1 MVLWDLFLMKKL
13 IKSGVCG
20 SVNSALMHCLQ
31 KNGSTIAAEKK
42 KKKKKLRKRRH
53 STNKCYPN

>member
-20 SVNSALMHCLQ
+20 SMNSAQMHCLQ
-31 KNGSTIAAEKK
+31 KNGSTIAAKK
-42 KKKKKLRKRRH
+42 KKKKQKTEETQMQH
-53 STNKCYPN
+53 

>member
-1 MVLWDLFLMKKL
+1 MKKL

-20 SVNSALMHCLQ
+20 SVNSTLVHCSQ

-42 KKKKKLRKRRH
+42 KKKKKKNGGNADTALISAIQT
-53 STNKCYPN
+53 ST